1 MGGVVTVPSGGHWHR
16 DPQGFLDRRL
26 RERGL
31 TVQQFLAARPGQS
44 WNHLVHYFDEP
55 MAPIQLMA
63 YAQEAAAKGQW
74 LDWYARDALARALGE
89 HLPDGWQ
96 FRGRVRG
103 EMDYPTARALSDWS
117 AIMSILGDACH
128 ERARQVADRLERAG
142 LPLGWLPDDP
152 EDPLLVAAFQGVR
165 FAGCG

>member
-63 YAQEAAAKGQW
+63 YEQEAAAKGQW

-142 LPLGWLPDDP
+142 LPLGWLPDGP